1 MKTCNILC
9 VCGSGTVSSA
19 MVAGKLKE
27 KLKEQGWDASMVEA
41 SPNSI
46 ESTIAGKHFDLI
58 TCVSPVYD
66 DYGIPKVKEGAPLR
80 RRRHFQFARFS
91 NCRQPDYIEV
101 EREKGDLQY
110 GKFLSNIK

>member
-27 KLKEQGWDASMVEA
+27 QLRARGWDAAMTEA

-46 ESTIAGKHFDLI
+46 ASEISGKKFDLI
-58 TCVSPVYD
+58 ACVSPVRQ
-66 DYGIPKVKEGAPLR
+66 DYGIPKVKAVGMLTGLAE
-80 RRRHFQFARFS
+80 
-91 NCRQPDYIEV
+91 EKVV
-101 EREKGDLQY
+101 EDCLAILEAKG
-110 GKFLSNIK
+110 

>member
-27 KLKEQGWDASMVEA
+27 KLKEKGWDASMVEA

-46 ESTIAGKHFDLI
+46 ASTIAGKKFDLI
-58 TCVSPVYD
+58 ACVSPVYED
-66 DYGIPKVKEGAPLR
+66 FGVPKVKAVGMLTGLAEDKVVQDCLKVLE
-80 RRRHFQFARFS
+80 S
-91 NCRQPDYIEV
+91 
-101 EREKGDLQY
+101 
-110 GKFLSNIK
+110 

>member
-27 KLKEQGWDASMVEA
+27 KLKEKGWDANMTEA

-46 ESTIAGKHFDLI
+46 EAEISGKQFDLI
-58 TCVSPVYD
+58 ACVSPVHGEF
-66 DYGIPKVKEGAPLR
+66 GIPKVKAVGMLTGMAEDKVVNDCLAVLE
-80 RRRHFQFARFS
+80 A
-91 NCRQPDYIEV
+91 
-101 EREKGDLQY
+101 KG
-110 GKFLSNIK
+110 

>member
-27 KLKEQGWDASMVEA
+27 RLKEKGWDAIMIEA

-46 ESTIAGKHFDLI
+46 ASEISGKQFDLI
-58 TCVSPVYD
+58 ACVSPVHED
-66 DYGIPKVKEGAPLR
+66 FGIPKVKAVGMLTGMAEDKVVSDCLAVLE
-80 RRRHFQFARFS
+80 A
-91 NCRQPDYIEV
+91 
-101 EREKGDLQY
+101 KG
-110 GKFLSNIK
+110 

>member
-27 KLKEQGWDASMVEA
+27 KLAEKGWDANMTEA

-46 ESTIAGKHFDLI
+46 ESTITGKKFDLI
-58 TCVSPVYD
+58 ACVSPVYE
-66 DYGIPKVKEGAPLR
+66 DYGVPKVKAVGMLTGLSE
-80 RRRHFQFARFS
+80 
-91 NCRQPDYIEV
+91 DKVV
-101 EREKGDLQY
+101 EDCLAVLEAM
-110 GKFLSNIK
+110 